1 MAKRNYTLDNPGNDE
16 VSATPALMPETPA
29 AQTQTP
35 DVPTSAQPSPSLP
48 VFIDSDEGDDGL
60 RGYVEPK
67 VPANL
72 QESFAL
78 LGKVSEMPES
88 SKKEKRVKEKMLA
101 FAKSHCHRLQQGLP
115 DVPVSATVNHLT
127 QQVSSLKRYRLETLA
142 RTNPDI
148 QELLDDNAAMRARC
162 KVLEEKLAELTA
174 KP

>member
-1 MAKRNYTLDNPGNDE
+1 MAKRNYTLDNTGEDSQE
-16 VSATPALMPETPA
+16 QTSA
-29 AQTQTP
+29 AQPQMP
-35 DVPTSAQPSPSLP
+35 VVQPPQPQMPAVPTP
-48 VFIDSDEGDDGL
+48 FIDSDEDDDGL

-78 LGKVSEMPES
+78 LGKVSAMPES
-88 SKKEKRVKEKMLA
+88 TKKEKRVKEKMLA